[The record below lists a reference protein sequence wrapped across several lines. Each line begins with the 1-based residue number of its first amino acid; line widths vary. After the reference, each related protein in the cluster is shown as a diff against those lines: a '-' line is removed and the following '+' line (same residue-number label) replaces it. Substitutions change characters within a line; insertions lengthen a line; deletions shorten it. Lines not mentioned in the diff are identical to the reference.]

1 MPGRDNSS
9 SNRGSGRGQGRP
21 SGSGRPRSGGGP
33 DRPRSG
39 ASGRGRSSSSDTSRG
54 RSSESARPRRAD
66 SAESRSWEPRSTD
79 RRTSGPRSSESRSSD
94 SRQTGSRNGSDSRNT
109 SSRRDDRPGSSR
121 AGSRPGDDRPRRRS
135 DDSRPTRGPR
145 RDDRT
150 DSRRDSGRGD
160 KAPVGRRDTR
170 GGERNLVS
178 EGKSTVQTENLIS
191 LPNDIDIKILPKQ
204 VIAELRNISPAAADF
219 VSKHLA
225 AALYAL
231 EAGDA
236 ALAHQHA
243 IAARS
248 RAARLPAVRE
258 MCGMAAYE
266 AELWA
271 EALNEFRTYMR
282 LTGDPL
288 FLPLMA
294 DCERGLGRP
303 QRALQL
309 ARSEQVRSLD
319 AEARMEMRIVA
330 SGARR
335 DLGQFDAA
343 VAVLEVPELNS
354 RGSSAIFTRL
364 RYAYAEALLAAGD
377 RLKARDWF
385 VKTALSD
392 VEDITD
398 ASERALEL
406 ND

>member
-1 MPGRDNSS
+1 MPGRDSS
-9 SNRGSGRGQGRP
+9 SN
-21 SGSGRPRSGGGP
+21 
-33 DRPRSG
+33 
-39 ASGRGRSSSSDTSRG
+39 SRG
-54 RSSESARPRRAD
+54 RSSGGSRGGSNRGSSA
-66 SAESRSWEPRSTD
+66 PRSNRGNDST
-79 RRTSGPRSSESRSSD
+79 RNERGGSGSRPNGARSSSDSRGGSRSSD
-94 SRQTGSRNGSDSRNT
+94 NSRDWNSRRPDSRTSDSN
-109 SSRRDDRPGSSR
+109 RPS
-121 AGSRPGDDRPRRRS
+121 RRS
-135 DDSRPTRGPR
+135 DDSRDRGPSRRDDRFGEDRRGSGRPGEDRPRRRDESANRGPR
-145 RDDRT
+145 RRDDDTNANRGT
-150 DSRRDSGRGD
+150 RGRGD
-160 KAPVGRRDTR
+160 KAPVGRRDSR

-178 EGKSTVQTENLIS
+178 EGKSTVQTENLVG
-191 LPNDIDIKILPKQ
+191 LPADIDIKILPRQ
-204 VIAELRNISPAAADF
+204 VLAELRNISPAAADF

-319 AEARMEMRIVA
+319 AESRLEMRIVA

-392 VEDITD
+392 VEDVTD
-398 ASERALEL
+398 ASDRALEL